1 MASEEQKNEE
11 VMEEEI
17 VSEKSEEEISPEEAV
32 EEEIETVKEVAEE
45 AKKED
50 EDVINRLLRLQ
61 ADFENYKKRTQKEK
75 TEISQFAA
83 ERFATKLLPVLDNL
97 ERAQASFK
105 DSTDEAKTYADGV
118 QMVFKQLMA
127 VLTEEGL
134 EEVDC
139 DCSFDPNCHH
149 GVATED
155 HPDREDQDI
164 LEVFQKGY
172 TFKGKLIRPAM
183 VKICSK

>member
-11 VMEEEI
+11 ILEEIQNPEEETLPEAEE
-17 VSEKSEEEISPEEAV
+17 VVEEPEKEAAEKVTAKEEEDAL
-32 EEEIETVKEVAEE
+32 
-45 AKKED
+45 
-50 EDVINRLLRLQ
+50 NRLIRLQ

-75 TEISQFAA
+75 AEISQFAA

-105 DSTDEAKTYADGV
+105 DSADEAKSYADGV
-118 QMVFKQLMA
+118 AMVFKQLMD

-139 DCSFDPNCHH
+139 DCSFDPNLHH

-155 HPDREDQDI
+155 HPEKEDQDI

-172 TFKGKLIRPAM
+172 SFKGKLIRPAM